1 MKQRFI
7 LALLIACFVIAGCT
21 NSSLIENKP
30 ISTAPDAELDSL
42 FESSLPG
49 PSLPPSK
56 KPGKVF
62 CLDYT
67 DRGLLRICY
76 KGEEGAKL
84 KLVIY
89 PPRGTLDGNGYVA
102 YNLKGDGSIEDFS
115 LQYGSGEYT
124 ANIMQ
129 HAEGDNYY
137 ALETKTFTADIK
149 DEKSVYLN
157 SIQNVNWNYDMTPI
171 HDVRYIVADSLRNSK
186 DNLLYSSSI
195 DIYRFIINNITYDH
209 GKIYNLDYDYVPDIE
224 QVYSD
229 ETGICYDYASL
240 LASMLRSINVPAKL
254 VKGYAGYSP
263 DEYHAWNEVYINGE
277 WITVDPTRDAT
288 LLASGAAFDIR
299 KNASDY
305 RKINE
310 Y

>member
-7 LALLIACFVIAGCT
+7 LVLLIACVTIAGCS

-49 PSLPPSK
+49 PSLPPAK
-56 KPGKVF
+56 KPGEVF

-67 DRGLLRICY
+67 SRGLLRICY

-89 PPRGTLDGNGYVA
+89 PPGGASNGNGYLA
-102 YNLKGDGSIEDFS
+102 YNLKGDGGIEDFS

-129 HAEGDNYY
+129 HAEGESYY
-137 ALETKTFTADIK
+137 TLETKTFSVDIE
-149 DEKSVYLN
+149 DGNSVYLN

-171 HDVRYIVADSLRNSK
+171 HDVRFIVADSLRNSK
-186 DNLLYSSSI
+186 DDLLYSSSL
-195 DIYRFIINNITYDH
+195 DIYRFIINNITYDN
-209 GKIYNLDYDYVPDIE
+209 GKIYNLEYDYVPDIE
-224 QVYSD
+224 QIYSD

-288 LLASGAAFDIR
+288 LLASGSVPDIQ
-299 KNASDY
+299 KDGDDY
-305 RKINE
+305 RKLYE

>member
-1 MKQRFI
+1 MKQRLI
-7 LALLIACFVIAGCT
+7 LALLIACFAIAGCS
-21 NSSLIENKP
+21 NGSLIENKP

-49 PSLPPSK
+49 PSLPPGK
-56 KPGKVF
+56 KPGEVF

-76 KGEEGAKL
+76 NGEQGAKL

-89 PPRGTLDGNGYVA
+89 PPGGTLDGNGYVA

-129 HAEGDNYY
+129 HVEGENYY
-137 ALETKTFTADIK
+137 TVETKTFTADIK
-149 DEKSVYLN
+149 DENSVYLN
-157 SIQNVNWNYDMTPI
+157 SIQNVNWNYDMNPI
-171 HDVRYIVADSLRNSK
+171 HDVRFIVADSLRNSK
-186 DNLLYSSSI
+186 DDLLYSSCM
-195 DIYRFIINNITYDH
+195 DIYRFIVNNITYDDD
-209 GKIYNLDYDYVPDIE
+209 KIYNLDYDYAPDIE

-254 VKGYAGYSP
+254 VKGFASYSP
-263 DEYHAWNEVYINGE
+263 DTYHAWNEVYINGE

-288 LLASGAAFDIR
+288 LLASGVTPEIR
-299 KNASDY
+299 KNSEDY
-305 RKINE
+305 RKIND